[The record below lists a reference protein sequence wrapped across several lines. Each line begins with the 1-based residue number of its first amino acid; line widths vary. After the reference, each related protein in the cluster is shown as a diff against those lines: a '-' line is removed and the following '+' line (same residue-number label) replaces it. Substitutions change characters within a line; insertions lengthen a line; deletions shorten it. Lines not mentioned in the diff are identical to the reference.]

1 MIVADTNVVSEPLR
15 RDPDPR
21 VLAWLSAN
29 EAWLAVTTITVAELF
44 YGALRLSA
52 GRRRTA
58 LLAAIEVLVRDA
70 GDRLLSFDESA
81 ARSAAELRVTRE
93 RVGRPTSSED
103 LMIAAIAHAHAAAVA
118 TRNVADFEGFGV
130 GVVDPWLV

>member
-1 MIVADTNVVSEPLR
+1 MIVADTNVLSEPLR
-15 RDPDPR
+15 RQPDTR

-29 EAWLAVTTITVAELF
+29 EDRLAVTTITVAELS

-58 LLAAIEVLVRDA
+58 LLAAIEALVREA
-70 GDRLLSFDESA
+70 GDRLLTFDESA
-81 ARSAAELRVTRE
+81 ARAAAELRVTRE
-93 RVGRPTSSED
+93 RTGRPTSSED
-103 LMIAAIAHAHAAAVA
+103 LMVAAIADAHAATVA

-130 GVVDPWLV
+130 DVVNPWLS